1 VRKTSIGIAAS
12 ALTLATMGSS
22 LLMGT
27 ALAGTG
33 AGAHAVAPAA
43 ATNNCYTI
51 KNGKIVLD
59 TTGKSCTSSSSS
71 SNGSSSSS
79 NGNSGSSNGTSTPGK
94 ATNNCVPASSCTSS
108 ATGTAGKGH

>member
-1 VRKTSIGIAAS
+1 MRKTSIGIAAS
-12 ALTLATMGSS
+12 ALTLATMGST

-27 ALAGTG
+27 ALAAPG
-33 AGAHAVAPAA
+33 AGAHAVTPAA

-59 TTGKSCTSSSSS
+59 PNGCKSSSTS

-94 ATNNCVPASSCTSS
+94 TTNNCVPASSCSAS